1 MLPGIDL
8 RLGNMI
14 KSIEDI
20 VLPALPADESL
31 AREQARLIA
40 GHLAILKEQW
50 RHAVRFEAGSL
61 AAIVDLAWALIPL
74 VADDQARALNAA
86 AEATARIDW
95 QDIDALNAS
104 LCSVGKA
111 IDTVILGEDGRRP
124 LGPEAWA
131 AVLAYGEKDA
141 QRQRTWFQGVGI
153 DPDRAEL
160 PPVASVA

>member
-8 RLGNMI
+8 RLRNMI

-20 VLPALPADESL
+20 VLPAIPGDQSL

-40 GHLAILKEQW
+40 GHLAIIKDQW

-61 AAIVDLAWALIPL
+61 AALVDLAWALIPQ
-74 VADDQARALNAA
+74 VADDQARELSAA

-104 LCSVGKA
+104 ICAVGAAVDK
-111 IDTVILGEDGRRP
+111 VILGEEGTRP

-153 DPDRAEL
+153 DPDRSEL
-160 PPVASVA
+160 PPVASLG